1 MNVLTEDTL
10 KTLESTIVS
19 FEVKVDDD
27 TYRVCMCGEGCIDC
41 SAACENDCHE
51 VCSDCFNNDSDSW

>member
-41 SAACENDCHE
+41 SAACENDC
-51 VCSDCFNNDSDSW
+51 D